1 MNWFIERRDEM
12 TKLSKQELEKL
23 ILDNREYLYR
33 LAFSY
38 VKNDADA
45 QDAVSEAI
53 VTAYEKLHSIRKKE
67 SARAWLMQILVN
79 KCVSILRQ
87 KKKESEIQFS
97 IENCSPF
104 EYDELWLVV
113 MELPKD
119 LRYIV
124 VLFYYEQF
132 TTKEIS
138 KILKIAEGT
147 VKSRLARARW
157 KLYEFLK

>member
-1 MNWFIERRDEM
+1 MNRFIERRDEM
-12 TKLSKQELEKL
+12 TKFSKQELEKL

-53 VTAYEKLHSIRKKE
+53 VTAYEKLYSIRKKE

-147 VKSRLARARW
+147 VKSRLARARR

>member
-23 ILDNREYLYR
+23 ILYNREYLYR

>member
-1 MNWFIERRDEM
+1 MNRFIERRDEM

-38 VKNDADA
+38 MKNDADA

-53 VTAYEKLHSIRKKE
+53 VTAYEHLHSVRKKE

-87 KKKESEIQFS
+87 KKRESEIQLS

-147 VKSRLARARW
+147 VKSRLARARR